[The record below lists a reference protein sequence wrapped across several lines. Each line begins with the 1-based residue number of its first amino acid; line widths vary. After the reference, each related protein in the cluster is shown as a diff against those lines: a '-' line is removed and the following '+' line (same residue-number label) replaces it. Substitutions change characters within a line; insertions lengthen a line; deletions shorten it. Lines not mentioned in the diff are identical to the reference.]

1 LGGKKVKVI
10 HKEVISGVQ
19 GTIKRFRINA
29 RNQDGSIKYI
39 GNVLGK
45 ENRLGETLRVASCFS
60 RAQGSKSH
68 ERQSLFSKLSY
79 RVKIT

>member
-1 LGGKKVKVI
+1 MQYYGCLLGGKKVKVM

-39 GNVLGK
+39 GL
-45 ENRLGETLRVASCFS
+45 E
-60 RAQGSKSH
+60 
-68 ERQSLFSKLSY
+68 KLSGY
-79 RVKIT
+79 S